1 MSAAT
6 AARWSLT
13 SRRHWL
19 RSIASAALRM
29 LRPASVGSMSSAQ
42 KIATC
47 STSGREG
54 KFLLAL
60 RRQAFEARHAFG
72 DRMKFLLV
80 AGVDRYFWSAVK
92 LGLVKR
98 ADFEDHGR

>member
-1 MSAAT
+1 MSAAA

-19 RSIASAALRM
+19 RSIANAWLRM
-29 LRPASVGSMSSAQ
+29 LRPASAGSTNSAQ

-47 STSGREG
+47 STSGRAG
-54 KFLLAL
+54 KFLLTL

-72 DRMKFLLV
+72 DRMEFLLV
-80 AGVDRYFWSAVK
+80 AGVDRNLWRAVK

-98 ADFEDHGR
+98 ADFEDYGR